1 MEDIEI
7 YDVIKIFHIIAVMS
21 WMAGLLYLPRIFVY
35 HCQVQT
41 GSEADKIFQVMEEK
55 LLRYIML
62 PSMVFVFISG
72 LYLAGEIGFKLV
84 WLQAKITLVLILAGY
99 HGFLSKCRKNFA
111 NGANKHSQK
120 FYRIINELPIVLALF
135 IVSLVV
141 LKPF

>member
-7 YDVIKIFHIIAVMS
+7 YDVIKIFHIVAVLS

-35 HCQVQT
+35 HCQVEN
-41 GSEADKIFQVMEEK
+41 GSQADKIFQVMERK

-62 PSMVFVFISG
+62 PSMILVFVFG
-72 LYLAGEIGFKLV
+72 LYLGHAIGFDLV
-84 WLQAKITLVLILAGY
+84 WLQIKMTLVLCLAGY

-111 NGANKHSQK
+111 NGANQRSEK
-120 FYRIINELPIVLALF
+120 FYRIINEVPIVLALF
-135 IVSLVV
+135 IVTLVI